1 MNLQASPNKRPKH
14 DGRLSMEFQYRGNKT
29 VLSNC
34 YQNPPL
40 RASRPLYI
48 NPANRSEATVYL
60 VETSGGIVEGDHNVF
75 EIDIKEGAD
84 VCLIPQSATKIY
96 PSYNDIWSSQNMDIS
111 IGPKASLSF
120 KTEALIPFEQA
131 RFNGKT
137 VIQMAKDST
146 LLWGDILSPGRVARG
161 EVFEYT
167 DVRTNFQVWVDDE
180 CLIYDPLLISKDN
193 MGLKNMGMLEEH
205 LFIGSMWFVTPTIE
219 DFDIRELNER
229 LQESPHSKA
238 SASMLEGKAVNV
250 RWLASDLVDLKK
262 EMHRIW
268 DEFASYIV

>member
-1 MNLQASPNKRPKH
+1 MTA
-14 DGRLSMEFQYRGNKT
+14 RLSMEFQYRGNKT

-75 EIDIKEGAD
+75 DIDIKEGAD

-96 PSYNDIWSSQNMDIS
+96 PSYNGIWSSQDMDIT

-120 KTEALIPFEQA
+120 KTEAVIPFEQA
-131 RFNGKT
+131 RFNSKT
-137 VIQMAKDST
+137 VIQMTSDST
-146 LLWGDILSPGRVARG
+146 FLWGDILSPGRVARG

-167 DVRTNFQVWVDDE
+167 DVRTNFQVWMDDE

-193 MGLKNMGMLEEH
+193 MGLKKMGMLEDH
-205 LFIGSMWFVTPTIE
+205 LFIGSWVDTPTIGE
-219 DFDIRELNER
+219 F
-229 LQESPHSKA
+229 
-238 SASMLEGKAVNV
+238 
-250 RWLASDLVDLKK
+250 
-262 EMHRIW
+262 RILG
-268 DEFASYIV
+268 S